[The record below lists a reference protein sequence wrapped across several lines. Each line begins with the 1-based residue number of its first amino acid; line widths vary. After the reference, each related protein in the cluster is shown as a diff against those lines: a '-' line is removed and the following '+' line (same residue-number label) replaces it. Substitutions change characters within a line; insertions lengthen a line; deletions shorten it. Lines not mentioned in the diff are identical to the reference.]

1 MCYRRV
7 ELASTPEST
16 RAYDLDERNRRW
28 IPLWG
33 LNVDGL
39 LGSGGEQA
47 DDDRDVKRFRWR
59 ARIAC
64 YQAKRL

>member
-1 MCYRRV
+1 MCYQRV
-7 ELASTPEST
+7 ELAHARKHT
-16 RAYDLDERNRRW
+16 AYNPDERNRRW

-39 LGSGGEQA
+39 LGSGGGHA
-47 DDDRDVKRFRWR
+47 YDDWYEKRFRWR
-59 ARIAC
+59 ARFAY